1 MREKKERREEDS
13 GKERGRVNE
22 IDGVTLVSIQDVH
35 LAGLDADSEGSPTHQ
50 EKTGGNTTAPN
61 KCPLGI
67 CK

>member
-35 LAGLDADSEGSPTHQ
+35 LAGLDADSEASPTRQRKNWVKHY
-50 EKTGGNTTAPN
+50 
-61 KCPLGI
+61 CPE
-67 CK
+67 